1 MSQDERKTGTDR
13 GFTGYAEDLL
23 RVLARHPDRPAVLT
37 ADRRPVSAGELSAL
51 ICRLARALQARGIG
65 PGQTVSLLTG
75 NTPLA
80 LAARYAVPLTG
91 ARLVYLY
98 DVMPP
103 KALAHIVADVDT
115 RLLLVDASRHTD
127 LGPLLSLVA
136 VPSVASLGP
145 AAGCDDLLASADPQ
159 APQAPGAPGGHIDP
173 HADWCI
179 RHTSGTT
186 GVPKALQVTHGQY
199 KRCLN
204 SLHIDAGDP
213 PRFLANTPLSHVAGL
228 CADVTLLQGGSVVL
242 QPGFDAGAT
251 LAAVERDSVTHLWLL
266 PPLLHQLLDHPSL
279 ATTDVSSIKRVTYGG
294 SPASAARLA
303 RAAEVFGPVLH
314 SWYGQSETLGLTE
327 VRPEEHSRIGRH
339 GQITVGRPMP
349 EVELVIRD
357 TNGLP
362 LPAGD
367 QGEIY
372 ARSPGMMRGYWK
384 QPELTAETVRDGWI
398 RTGDTGYLDNN
409 GYLFLVGRSNDLIK
423 IPGGGIYPS
432 EVEAVLLTHPAI
444 AQCAV
449 FGVCDEDSAE
459 SIHAAV
465 VPAADHRIT
474 PEEVR
479 AHVTTHLTRGYVPSA
494 IHFVADIPRTAIGKP
509 DKNQLRSL
517 LTGYTPPSP
526 AAPTP
531 SCLFMPSDAPAV
543 D

>member
-1 MSQDERKTGTDR
+1 MSQNQRKTGTDH

-23 RVLARHPDRPAVLT
+23 QVLARHPDRPAVLT

-51 ICRLARALQARGIG
+51 IRRLTRALRSRGIG
-65 PGQTVSLLTG
+65 PGGTVSLLTG

-115 RLLLVDASRHTD
+115 CLLLVDASRHAD
-127 LGPLLSLVA
+127 LGPLLSLVD
-136 VPSVASLGP
+136 VPAVASLGP
-145 AAGCDDLLASADPQ
+145 VAGCDDLVASAARPTPD
-159 APQAPGAPGGHIDP
+159 APGGHTDP

-204 SLHIDAGDP
+204 SLRVDAGDP
-213 PRFLANTPLSHVAGL
+213 PRFLVNTPLSHVAGL
-228 CADVTLLQGGSVVL
+228 CADLALLQGGSVVL
-242 QPGFDAGAT
+242 QRDFDAGAT
-251 LAAVERDSVTHLWLL
+251 LDAVEREGVTHLWLL

-279 ATTDVSSIKRVTYGG
+279 PATDVSGVKRITYGG
-294 SPASAARLA
+294 SPASAARLR

-327 VRPEEHSRIGRH
+327 VRPEEHLLTGRH

-349 EVELVIRD
+349 EVELDIRD
-357 TNGLP
+357 THGSP
-362 LPAGD
+362 LPAGR

-384 QPELTAETVRDGWI
+384 QPELTAGTMRDGWI
-398 RTGDTGYLDNN
+398 RTGDIGYLDDN
-409 GYLFLVGRSNDLIK
+409 GYLFLVGRSSDLIK
-423 IPGGGIYPS
+423 TLGGGIYPS
-432 EVEAVLLTHPAI
+432 EVEAVLLTHPAV
-444 AQCAV
+444 AHCAV
-449 FGVCDEDSAE
+449 FGVADQDAAE
-459 SIHAAV
+459 HIHAAV
-465 VPAADHRIT
+465 VPAAGHRIT
-474 PEEVR
+474 PDEIR
-479 AHVTTHLTRGYVPSA
+479 THVTTHLTRQYAPGT
-494 IHFVADIPRTAIGKP
+494 IHFVPDIPRTTMGKP
-509 DKNQLRSL
+509 DKNKLREQLTRPRRAPLSHEAASARS
-517 LTGYTPPSP
+517 GPGR
-526 AAPTP
+526 
-531 SCLFMPSDAPAV
+531 
-543 D
+543 

>member
-1 MSQDERKTGTDR
+1 MAQDERKTTTGR
-13 GFTGYAEDLL
+13 GFIGHAEDLL
-23 RVLARHPDRPAVLT
+23 RVLARHPHRPAVLT
-37 ADRRPVSAGELSAL
+37 ADRSPVSAGELSAL
-51 ICRLARALQARGIG
+51 ICRLARALRARGIG
-65 PGQTVSLLTG
+65 PGRTVSLLTG

-80 LAARYAVPLTG
+80 LAARYAVPLAG

-115 RLLLVDASRHTD
+115 RLLLVDASRHAD
-127 LGPLLSLVA
+127 LGPLLSLVG
-136 VPSVASLGP
+136 VPAVASLGP
-145 AAGCDDLLASADPQ
+145 VPGCDDLLATA
-159 APQAPGAPGGHIDP
+159 ALHAPGPPGGHTDP

-199 KRCLN
+199 KRCLD
-204 SLHIDAGDP
+204 SLHVDAGDP

-228 CADVTLLQGGSVVL
+228 CADLTLLQGGSVIL
-242 QPGFDAGAT
+242 QPDFDAGAT
-251 LAAVERDSVTHLWLL
+251 LAAIERDSVTHLWLL

-279 ATTDVSSIKRVTYGG
+279 PTTDVSSIKRITYGG
-294 SPASAARLA
+294 SPASAARLG
-303 RAAEVFGPVLH
+303 RAAQVFGPVLH

-327 VRPEEHSRIGRH
+327 VRPEEHSRVGRH

-349 EVELVIRD
+349 GVELVIRD

-362 LPAGD
+362 LPAGG

-384 QPELTAETVRDGWI
+384 QPELTAQTVRDGWI
-398 RTGDTGYLDNN
+398 RTGDVGYLDDD
-409 GYLFLVGRSNDLIK
+409 GYLFLVGRCNDLIK
-423 IPGGGIYPS
+423 IPSGGVYPS

-449 FGVCDEDSAE
+449 FGVCDEDAAE
-459 SIHAAV
+459 HIHAAV

-474 PEEVR
+474 PEELR
-479 AHVTTHLTRGYVPSA
+479 AHVTTHLTRRYAPSTV
-494 IHFVADIPRTAIGKP
+494 HFVADIPRTPIGKP
-509 DKNQLRSL
+509 DQNRLRSQ
-517 LTGYTPPSP
+517 LT
-526 AAPTP
+526 
-531 SCLFMPSDAPAV
+531 
-543 D
+543 

>member
-1 MSQDERKTGTDR
+1 MSQNQRATGTDR

-23 RVLARHPDRPAVLT
+23 QVLARHPDRPALLT
-37 ADRRPVSAGELSAL
+37 ADRSPVSAGELSAL
-51 ICRLARALQARGIG
+51 TCRLARAMRARGIG

-80 LAARYAVPLTG
+80 LAARYAVPLAG

-103 KALAHIVADVDT
+103 KALAHIVGDVDT
-115 RLLLVDASRHTD
+115 RLLLVDSSRHAD
-127 LGPLLSLVA
+127 LGPLLSLVGIPA
-136 VPSVASLGP
+136 VASLGP
-145 AAGCDDLLASADPQ
+145 VPGCEDLVAAAALHAPDPL
-159 APQAPGAPGGHIDP
+159 GGHADP

-204 SLHIDAGDP
+204 SLHVDAGDP

-242 QPGFDAGAT
+242 EPAFDAGAT
-251 LAAVERDSVTHLWLL
+251 LAAVERESVTHLWLL

-279 ATTDVSSIKRVTYGG
+279 ATTDVSSIKRITYGG
-294 SPASAARLA
+294 SPASAARLD

-327 VRPEEHSRIGRH
+327 VRPEEHLLVGHH

-349 EVELVIRD
+349 EVALVIRD
-357 TNGLP
+357 ANGLP
-362 LPAGD
+362 LPAGH

-384 QPELTAETVRDGWI
+384 QPELTAQTMRDGWV
-398 RTGDTGYLDNN
+398 RTGDIGYLDDN

-423 IPGGGIYPS
+423 VPGGGIYPS
-432 EVEAVLLTHPAI
+432 EIEAVLLTHPAI

-449 FGVCDEDSAE
+449 FGVCDEDAAE
-459 SIHAAV
+459 HIHAAI
-465 VPAADHRIT
+465 VPAQEHRIT

-479 AHVTTHLTRGYVPSA
+479 AHITTQLTRAYAPST

-509 DKNQLRSL
+509 DKNQLRSQ
-517 LTGYTPPSP
+517 LT
-526 AAPTP
+526 
-531 SCLFMPSDAPAV
+531 
-543 D
+543 

>member
-1 MSQDERKTGTDR
+1 MSQDEQKTATDR
-13 GFTGYAEDLL
+13 GFIGHAEGLL
-23 RVLARHPDRPAVLT
+23 QVLARHPHRPAVLT
-37 ADRRPVSAGELSAL
+37 ADRSPVSAGELSAL
-51 ICRLARALQARGIG
+51 ICRLARALEARGIG

-80 LAARYAVPLTG
+80 LAARYAVSLAG

-115 RLLLVDASRHTD
+115 RLLLVDSSRHTD
-127 LGPLLSLVA
+127 LSPLLSLVG
-136 VPSVASLGP
+136 VPAVASLGP
-145 AAGCDDLLASADPQ
+145 VPGCDDLVATAALH
-159 APQAPGAPGGHIDP
+159 APGPPGGHTDP

-186 GVPKALQVTHGQY
+186 GVPKALRVTHGQY
-199 KRCLN
+199 KRCLD
-204 SLHIDAGDP
+204 SLHVDAGDP

-228 CADVTLLQGGSVVL
+228 CADVTLLRGGSVVL
-242 QPGFDAGAT
+242 QSGFDAGPT
-251 LAAVERDSVTHLWLL
+251 LAAIERDSVTHLWLL

-279 ATTDVSSIKRVTYGG
+279 ATTDVSSIKRITYGG
-294 SPASAARLA
+294 SPASAARLG

-327 VRPEEHSRIGRH
+327 VRPEEHSRVGRH

-349 EVELVIRD
+349 GVELVIRD
-357 TNGLP
+357 MKGLP

-384 QPELTAETVRDGWI
+384 QPELTAQTVRDGWI
-398 RTGDTGYLDNN
+398 RTGDVGYLDDD
-409 GYLFLVGRSNDLIK
+409 GYLFLVGRCNDLIK
-423 IPGGGIYPS
+423 LPGGGVYPS

-449 FGVCDEDSAE
+449 FGVCDEDAAE
-459 SIHAAV
+459 HIHAAV
-465 VPAADHRIT
+465 VPAAGHRIT
-474 PEEVR
+474 PEELR
-479 AHVTTHLTRGYVPSA
+479 AHVTTRLTRGYAPSTV
-494 IHFVADIPRTAIGKP
+494 HFVADIPRTSIGKP
-509 DKNQLRSL
+509 DQNRLRSQL
-517 LTGYTPPSP
+517 I
-526 AAPTP
+526 
-531 SCLFMPSDAPAV
+531 
-543 D
+543 